1 VSRDGLDQRMTNSI
15 LTVLIGLFTGFASGL
30 LGIGGSALGTPLLRL
45 LLAVPPLI
53 ALATPMPV
61 MLPSAI
67 SGGFAYLRDK
77 KVDFKLAGWML
88 LIAVPMTWIGATV
101 TAYLSPVFLM
111 VLTAIFLMLVG
122 ISFIIRG
129 FILKPVE
136 HPIPREGSVNIA
148 KALFFGAIGGF
159 LAGLLAIGGGVI
171 YVPVILRIFG
181 RSMKVALATSLAVVT
196 AVAIPGTIRHQMLG
210 HIDWTIVS
218 LLSIAVIPAS
228 FLGAKLALRLH
239 NRTLERIF
247 GICTIVFGLYFL
259 FTQI

>member
-1 VSRDGLDQRMTNSI
+1 MST
-15 LTVLIGLFTGFASGL
+15 TVLTLFIGLITGFASGL

-45 LLAVPPLI
+45 LLTAPPLI

-67 SGGFAYLRDK
+67 SGGIAYVRDK
-77 KVDFKLAGWML
+77 KVDYKLAGWML
-88 LIAVPMTWIGATV
+88 LAAVPMTWIGATI
-101 TAYLSPVFLM
+101 TAYLAPVILMIFTAVFLM
-111 VLTAIFLMLVG
+111 VIG

-129 FILKPVE
+129 FLLKPVE
-136 HPIPREGSVNIA
+136 HIIGSEKPINKFEAI
-148 KALFFGAIGGF
+148 LFGAIGGF
-159 LAGLLAIGGGVI
+159 LAGLLAIGGGII
-171 YVPVILRIFG
+171 YVPVILRVFK

-210 HIDWTIVS
+210 HIDWGIVA

-228 FLGAKLALRLH
+228 FLGAKLALRLR
-239 NRTLERIF
+239 NQTLERIF
-247 GICTIVFGLYFL
+247 GICTIIFGVYFL

>member
-1 VSRDGLDQRMTNSI
+1 MSTSI
-15 LTVLIGLFTGFASGL
+15 VTLFIGLITGFASGL
-30 LGIGGSALGTPLLRL
+30 LGIGGSALGTPMLRL
-45 LLAVPPLI
+45 LIAAPPLI

-67 SGGFAYLRDK
+67 SGGIAYVRDK
-77 KVDFKLAGWML
+77 KVDYKLAGWML
-88 LIAVPMTWIGATV
+88 LAAVPMTWIAATL
-101 TAYLSPVFLM
+101 TAYLSPLLLM
-111 VLTAIFLMLVG
+111 VLTAVFLILIG

-136 HPIPREGSVNIA
+136 HPLPVEGTVSIP
-148 KALFFGAIGGF
+148 KALIFGAIGGF

-171 YVPVILRIFG
+171 YVPVIVRVFR

-210 HIDWTIVS
+210 HIDWHIVG
-218 LLSIAVIPAS
+218 LLTIAVIPAS
-228 FLGAKLALRLH
+228 FLGAKLALRLR

-247 GICTIVFGLYFL
+247 GICTIVFGVYFL

>member
-1 VSRDGLDQRMTNSI
+1 MSTSI
-15 LTVLIGLFTGFASGL
+15 ITLLIGLITGFASGL
-30 LGIGGSALGTPLLRL
+30 LGIGGSALGTPMLRL
-45 LLAVPPLI
+45 LIAAPPLI

-61 MLPSAI
+61 MLPAAI
-67 SGGFAYLRDK
+67 SGGIAYIRDK
-77 KVDFKLAGWML
+77 KVDYKLAGWML
-88 LIAVPMTWIGATV
+88 LSAVPMAWIGASV

-111 VLTAIFLMLVG
+111 VLTAIFLILIG

-136 HPIPREGSVNIA
+136 YPVAANVSVDVL
-148 KALFFGAIGGF
+148 KALLFGAIGGF

-171 YVPVILRIFG
+171 YVPVILRVFG
-181 RSMKVALATSLAVVT
+181 RSMKVALATSLAVVS
-196 AVAIPGTIRHQMLG
+196 AVAIPGSIRHAMLG
-210 HIDWTIVS
+210 HIDWAIVI

-228 FLGAKLALRLH
+228 FLGAKLALRLR

-247 GICTIVFGLYFL
+247 GICTIVFGVYFL